1 MAEKTPAEQLS
12 LWSDKL
18 RDLSSWGLRFAG
30 NIYDKKNYQK
40 VQDIAVEML
49 ALASG
54 ETIEEIEPLR
64 EPHFLRPTP
73 LSAGDAAVINEH
85 GRMLLIQR
93 ADNQMW
99 AMPGGM
105 LEVGESPAEGVVRET
120 LEETGIHYAVKSL
133 IGVFDSRLMGGKT
146 RFQLYHFTFLCKP
159 IIGKAVEPATFA
171 HETLGFGW
179 FEENELPDP
188 VDPGHITRI
197 PKAFQMWRSGGDA
210 FFDNPAVVT
219 RTP

>member
-1 MAEKTPAEQLS
+1 MAKQTPAEQLA

-18 RDLSSWGLRFAG
+18 RDLSSLGLRFSKS
-30 NIYDKKNYQK
+30 IYDQENYQK

-54 ETIEEIEPLR
+54 EPVEKIEPLR

-73 LSAGDAAVINEH
+73 LSAGDAAVIDER
-85 GRMLLIQR
+85 GRILLIQR

-120 LEETGIHYAVKSL
+120 LEETGVHCAVKSF
-133 IGVFDSRLMGGKT
+133 IGVFDSRLTGGKS
-146 RFQLYHFTFLCKP
+146 RFQLYHFTFLCEP
-159 IIGKAVEPATFA
+159 VAGKLVEPATFA

-179 FEENELPDP
+179 FDENELPDP
-188 VDPGHITRI
+188 IDPGHITRI
-197 PKAFQMWRSGGDA
+197 PKAFQMWHHGGNA
-210 FFDNPAVVT
+210 FFDNPAVIT
-219 RTP
+219 